1 MSIFNNTCRG
11 FLKKIGMGTG
21 LVVPALLTAD
31 QPAAAGD
38 RGAPSGF
45 KGHSVRKLWETD
57 VLVVGGG
64 PAGIGAAIAAKKQ
77 CTPRS
82 LDVTEIR
89 TALTA
94 DGVSLDYGLK
104 KS

>member
-31 QPAAAGD
+31 QPAVA
-38 RGAPSGF
+38 
-45 KGHSVRKLWETD
+45 
-57 VLVVGGG
+57 GG